1 MSSISQL
8 VEKILDL
15 TILNKSPQEKQF
27 IASLHHSSK
36 VPLQYEDQE
45 LLDYGMDFIPF
56 ERLYQK
62 AEKDFAKDD
71 SFGEQDYVAKELVK
85 WFKHDF
91 FTWVNQPSCD
101 FCGGDTQAIGTAHPT
116 PEEKKYGA
124 KHVEV
129 YQCKQCSAI
138 NRFPRYNSIRKLLE
152 TRRGRCGEFAN
163 TFTFLCRAVGCR
175 ARWVWNQED
184 HVWTEIYS
192 EKRKRWIHIDP
203 SEGAF
208 NEPLIYQNG
217 WGKKMS
223 YCIGFSIDTCQDVTK
238 RYVTKPDMGLK
249 RDKVSEPLLAK
260 TLEDITIEKRK
271 GLTDEEKKILKEQ
284 DELERRELDG
294 YRPSQTTNGE
304 VGPRESGAGDW
315 TAQRGENGS

>member
-1 MSSISQL
+1 MNNITQLINRIS
-8 VEKILDL
+8 EL
-15 TILNKSPQEKQF
+15 TVLNKSPQEKQF
-27 IASLHHSSK
+27 IASLHDSSK
-36 VPLQYEDQE
+36 VPLKYEDQD
-45 LLDYGMDFIPF
+45 LLDYGMSFIPF

-62 AEKDFAKDD
+62 AEEDFAKDD

-91 FTWVNQPSCD
+91 FTWVNQPPCD
-101 FCGGDTQAIGTAHPT
+101 VCGGDTQAVGTTSPT

-138 NRFPRYNSIRKLLE
+138 VRFPRYNSIRKLLE

-163 TFTFLCRAVGCR
+163 TFTFLCRAIGSR

-192 EKRKRWIHIDP
+192 EKQKRWIHIDP

-208 NEPLIYQNG
+208 NEPLIYQDG

-223 YCIGFSIDTCQDVTK
+223 YCIGYSVEGARDVTK
-238 RYVTKPDMGLK
+238 RYVTREDMALP

-260 TLEDITIEKRK
+260 AMEDITIERRRTF
-271 GLTDEEKKILKEQ
+271 TDEERKKLEED
-284 DELERRELDG
+284 DELEKKELDG
-294 YRPSQTTNGE
+294 YSPSQTTNGE
-304 VGPRESGAGDW
+304 VGPRESGAGEW
-315 TAQRGENGS
+315 TAQRGEDGR